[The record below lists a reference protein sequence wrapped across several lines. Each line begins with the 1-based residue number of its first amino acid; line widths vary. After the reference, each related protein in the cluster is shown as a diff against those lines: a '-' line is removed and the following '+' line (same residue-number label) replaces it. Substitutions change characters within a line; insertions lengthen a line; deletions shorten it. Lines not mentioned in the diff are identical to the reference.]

1 MSDTLLPSGQPF
13 RLEIVLHPTNK
24 AKVKPN
30 NYRKPGDG
38 GNCVGCVLPKTSPHL
53 SPPND
58 KPETEQESGWDKFV
72 NGAKETAKETAQ
84 WYKDNVSQS
93 LHEFGSNAMSTG
105 GNVAMAGGATA
116 AAGGVVAATGVGAPV
131 GAGMATVGGAA
142 ATAGGVVA
150 GVGAGADSAATVL
163 DSAAEWAITGKTPDL
178 TQQLINQGQRLITN
192 MVLNKVPGLRA
203 ASQGKG
209 KPNSKSKKD
218 NNKGSG
224 DSGGYVLGTGGPCIV
239 GTYEEIRKKSGQGN
253 QAHHI
258 IPDTLARTSNRAQGR
273 KGIGRVPGMA
283 SFGGG
288 PSICLQG
295 NAGTQGSEH
304 NTAHQCDSEICEAA
318 KRTDNGPAGTI
329 PVSEAVPIAMKAAIA
344 ARPDCKAQIEA
355 EVRKAYPEFEKDN
368 RSMNGAGKPAE
379 GDAKAHLE
387 NGGTANDN
395 NRRPPSGGRR
405 KR

>member
-38 GNCVGCVLPKTSPHL
+38 GNCVGCVVPKTSPHL

-192 MVLNKVPGLRA
+192 MVLKKVPGLA
-203 ASQGKG
+203 KG
-209 KPNSKSKKD
+209 
-218 NNKGSG
+218 GVG
-224 DSGGYVLGTGGPCIV
+224 QQAGHWGGYVTGGGRCRLRRYKEGCSDGRTPHHVVPDHVFKQPGTGAYYPAGSKHQGGFKHADGWTVCASGKTKSSKPD
-239 GTYEEIRKKSGQGN
+239 GSSAKKG
-253 QAHHI
+253 AF
-258 IPDTLARTSNRAQGR
+258 
-273 KGIGRVPGMA
+273 GRVKDWFNSLDEHGKIHALLDPAEIALGA
-283 SFGGG
+283 
-288 PSICLQG
+288 
-295 NAGTQGSEH
+295 AGDPKGTTSLGEM
-304 NTAHQCDSEICEAA
+304 EAA
-318 KRTDNGPAGTI
+318 GVAAAAKVLGCDAGSMLADLRAKHQADGL
-329 PVSEAVPIAMKAAIA
+329 PVDMK
-344 ARPDCKAQIEA
+344 
-355 EVRKAYPEFEKDN
+355 VRADPFGSVRN
-368 RSMNGAGKPAE
+368 LNPTQMGTGATRGN
-379 GDAKAHLE
+379 H
-387 NGGTANDN
+387 GGN
-395 NRRPPSGGRR
+395 
-405 KR
+405 